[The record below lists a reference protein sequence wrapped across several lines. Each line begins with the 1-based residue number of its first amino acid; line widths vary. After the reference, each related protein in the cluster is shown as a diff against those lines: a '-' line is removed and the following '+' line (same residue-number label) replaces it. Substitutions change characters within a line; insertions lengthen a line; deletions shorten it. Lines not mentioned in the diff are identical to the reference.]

1 MVEKNPFSSFYIVLV
16 EPKNSGNIGAVAR
29 AMMNFD
35 FQHLILINPCEL
47 DNICY
52 ARAMHATEILDTAQT
67 FTSFEDAIKNLDY
80 LVATSSIESKTDK
93 RHLRNPVL
101 LEDFSKTI
109 FDVKGNIGLIFGRE
123 DYGLFNEE
131 IAACDIMLKIPT
143 STSYLSLNLSHAV
156 TIVLY
161 SIYLRKACIPE
172 RRRAI
177 GSLEKQKLYEFFA
190 QLLDEIDYQPH
201 KKEHTKILFKRVM
214 GRAIP
219 SKWEYHTLMG
229 VLSKTLGKIRQKN
242 RKKSP

>member
-1 MVEKNPFSSFYIVLV
+1 MVMAEKKPLSFFYVVLV

-35 FQHLILINPCEL
+35 VEHLYLVNPCEL
-47 DNICY
+47 DNVCY
-52 ARAMHATEILDTAQT
+52 ARAMHATKILDNAQT
-67 FTSFEDAIKNLDY
+67 FSCFEDAIENLDY

-93 RHLRNPVL
+93 RHLRNPL
-101 LEDFSKTI
+101 ILEDFSEKI
-109 FDVKGNIGLIFGRE
+109 FDVKGKVGLVFGRE

-143 STSYLSLNLSHAV
+143 SESYLSLNLSHAV

-161 SIYLRKACIPE
+161 SIYLKKACIPE

-177 GSLEKQKLYEFFA
+177 GSLEKQKLLEFFA
-190 QLLDEIDYQPH
+190 QLLDDIDYQPH
-201 KKEHTKILFKRVM
+201 KKEHTKIMFKRIM
-214 GRAIP
+214 GRAMP

-229 VLSKTLGKIRQKN
+229 VFSKTLGKIKQKE
-242 RKKSP
+242 RK

>member
-1 MVEKNPFSSFYIVLV
+1 MVMAEKKPLSFFYVVLV

-35 FQHLILINPCEL
+35 IEHLYLVNPCEL
-47 DNICY
+47 DNVCY
-52 ARAMHATEILDTAQT
+52 ARAMHATKILDNAQT
-67 FTSFEDAIKNLDY
+67 FSCFEDAIENLDY

-93 RHLRNPVL
+93 RHLRNPL
-101 LEDFSKTI
+101 ILEDFSEKI
-109 FDVKGNIGLIFGRE
+109 FDVKGKVGLVFGRE

-143 STSYLSLNLSHAV
+143 SESYLSLNLSHAV

-161 SIYLRKACIPE
+161 SIYLKKACIPE

-177 GSLEKQKLYEFFA
+177 GSLEKQKLLEFFA
-190 QLLDEIDYQPH
+190 QLLDDIDYQPH
-201 KKEHTKILFKRVM
+201 KKEHTKIMFKRIM
-214 GRAIP
+214 GRAMP

-229 VLSKTLGKIRQKN
+229 VFSKTLGKIKQKE
-242 RKKSP
+242 RK

>member
-1 MVEKNPFSSFYIVLV
+1 MAKKNPLSYFYVILV

-35 FQHLILINPCEL
+35 VEHLYLVNPCGL

-52 ARAMHATEILDTAQT
+52 ARAMHATSILDNAKT
-67 FTSFEDAIKNLDY
+67 FSCFEDAIKDLDY

-101 LEDFSKTI
+101 LEDFSEKI
-109 FDVKGNIGLIFGRE
+109 FDVKGKVGLVFGRE

-143 STSYLSLNLSHAV
+143 SESYLSLNLSHAV

-161 SIYLRKACIPE
+161 SIYLKKAIIPP

-177 GSLEKQKLYEFFA
+177 GSLEKQKLFEFFA
-190 QLLDEIDYQPH
+190 QLLDDIEYQPH
-201 KKEHTKILFKRVM
+201 KKEHTKIMFKRIM

-229 VLSKTLGKIRQKN
+229 VFSKTLGKIKQK
-242 RKKSP
+242 KGK